1 MSITFSRESIHD
13 VQDVI
18 VKRRSV
24 EAVGTTWDTFDVE
37 IIDTD
42 GNRKALMLFAAEGK
56 PMRFQRQDDES

>member
-24 EAVGTTWDTFDVE
+24 DAGGPTWDTFDVE

-42 GNRKALMLFAAEGK
+42 GNRKALILFAAEGK
-56 PMRFQRQDDES
+56 TMRFQRQDDES

>member
-1 MSITFSRESIHD
+1 MSTFSRESIHD

-24 EAVGTTWDTFDVE
+24 VAVGTTWDTFDVE

-42 GNRKALMLFAAEGK
+42 GNRKALMLFNA
-56 PMRFQRQDDES
+56 